1 MSSFDMTKI
10 TASLPIRDLTAQG
23 SAARSGPNA
32 DSASA
37 RAPAVDGGVTVEA
50 ATSLGESQPPVDSDR
65 VAQIRSALQQGNYP
79 ILPTEI
85 ADAVIAAKLMLSSG
99 D

>member
-10 TASLPIRDLTAQG
+10 TASLPIRDPGGQPAAPRPDTATNH
-23 SAARSGPNA
+23 ARS
-32 DSASA
+32 D
-37 RAPAVDGGVTVEA
+37 DGGVTVEA
-50 ATSLGESQPPVDSDR
+50 SVGLSASQPPVDGDR

-99 D
+99 E